1 MTEKP
6 LIGILGGMGTS
17 AGLYFQNLF
26 FELCN
31 QRGISG
37 DQNYPEW
44 LYLNASLA
52 PDRTAAIKGEGD
64 SPIPYL
70 ISMLKKMQSAGVTAL
85 VVTCNTAHVFFEEI
99 ISEVSLP
106 WIHLP
111 FETSL
116 MLQKNSI
123 SKIGLLT
130 TEGTLISGIY
140 RKTFSKTGIQ
150 VIEPSFCSELQVK
163 VMDAIYNKNYGIK
176 YTGSQLSKEA
186 KQHIIQA
193 VEELNVNDILIGCT
207 ELSLAFSHIDLPLKT
222 FDPMKIA
229 AQSLFDVWNGSRSLE
244 SLKPSLT

>member
-1 MTEKP
+1 MTDKP

-64 SPIPYL
+64 SPVPYL
-70 ISMLKKMQSAGVTAL
+70 ISMLKKMQSAGVTAV

-150 VIEPSFCSELQVK
+150 VIEPSFGSALQTK

-176 YTGSQLSKEA
+176 YTGSQLSDEA
-186 KQHIIQA
+186 KQQIIQA
-193 VEELNVNDILIGCT
+193 VKELNVNNILIGCT